1 MENIDLIIKSA
12 QCVLPEEIS
21 IKDVGITG
29 GKISCIQDSID
40 ASNYPNAQII
50 EAKGK
55 HLLPGIIDT
64 QVHFRDPG
72 LTHKEDLH
80 TGSLSALLG
89 GVTTF
94 LEMPNTHPSTTTK
107 EAIEFKINRAKE
119 LSYTNFGFFIGA
131 NGENLEEIKA
141 CQGLDGCPG
150 VKIFLGSSTGDLLL
164 YKEDKLLEIFTSV
177 KSPIALHSENEE
189 MLRERKDIQKEGKS
203 VHAHYEWRNVETA
216 LSSTKRVIGI
226 ARKANKKVHVL
237 HITSKDEI
245 EFLKENKNICT
256 VEVTPQHLTLYAPD
270 IYDQIDTKAQMNPPI
285 RTKKHSDALWSIG
298 INQNV
303 VDVIGSDHAPHTL
316 QEKNRGYPK
325 SPSGLPGVQTILT
338 IMLDHVN
345 KGVLSLEK
353 CVELLCSA
361 PAKLY
366 SLKNKGSLIEG
377 YDADCTLIDLSKFQ
391 TLKDEDM
398 ASKVGW
404 TPYHGKVIQGV
415 VEGTIVNGKPAYL
428 YGKVYEG
435 FRGLPIVTA

>member
-1 MENIDLIIKSA
+1 MDQFDIIIKSA
-12 QCVLPEEIS
+12 QCVLPEETS
-21 IKDVGITG
+21 IKDVGILG
-29 GKISCIQDSID
+29 GKITAIEDLID
-40 ASNYPNAQII
+40 VTKFPDTQII

-55 HLLPGIIDT
+55 HLLPGIIDS

-80 TGSLSALLG
+80 TGSRSALLG

-107 EAIEFKINRAKE
+107 EAIEFKINKAKE
-119 LSYTNFGFFIGA
+119 TSYTNFGFFIGA
-131 NGENLEEIKA
+131 NGDNLEEIQA
-141 CQGLDGCPG
+141 CQDMDGCPG

-164 YKEDKLLEIFTSV
+164 YQEDKLLEIFKTI

-189 MLRERKDIQKEGKS
+189 MLRDRKSIQKEAKD

-216 LSSTKRVIGI
+216 LSSTKRVIDI
-226 ARKANKKVHVL
+226 AKMANKKVHVL

-245 EFLKENKNICT
+245 EFLQQNKDICT
-256 VEVTPQHLTLYAPD
+256 VEVTPQHLTLFAPD
-270 IYDQIDTKAQMNPPI
+270 IYDQIGTKAQMNPPI
-285 RTKKHSDALWSIG
+285 RTKEHRDALWQVG

-316 QEKNRGYPK
+316 KEKNRGYPA
-325 SPSGLPGVQTILT
+325 SPSGMTGVQTILT

-345 KGVLSLEK
+345 QGHLTLEK
-353 CVELLCSA
+353 CVQLLCSG

-366 SLKNKGSLIEG
+366 SLKNKGSLIVG
-377 YDADCTLIDLSKFQ
+377 YDADCTLIDLDKEQ
-391 TLKDEDM
+391 VLRDEDM

-404 TPYHGKVIQGV
+404 TPYHDKKIKGFVSA
-415 VEGTIVNGKPAYL
+415 TIINGQAAYLNGKIL
-428 YGKVYEG
+428 ED
-435 FRGLPIVTA
+435 FRGSPIVTY